1 MKQNT
6 MRRRRLW
13 PIVRD
18 AIAMPTVLFLVAAC
32 IASAGAMWR
41 RTQSP
46 IVTEND
52 AMMLLRTAKDAT
64 EREHALGALAH
75 RTRAMVKLLAD
86 EAAAG
91 NETARLH
98 LRNIARQA
106 QELSK

>member
-1 MKQNT
+1 MKPNT
-6 MRRRRLW
+6 MRRSRLW

-18 AIAMPTVLFLVAAC
+18 AIAMPLVLFLVAAC

-52 AMMLLRTAKDAT
+52 AMKMLRTAKDAA
-64 EREHALGALAH
+64 EREQAIGALAR
-75 RTRAMVKLLAD
+75 RTRDMVQLLAA

-91 NETARLH
+91 DEAAKMH
-98 LRNIARQA
+98 LRNIAQQA
-106 QELSK
+106 TKGGK